1 MTNWYVFCIPTE
13 MEIDTL
19 RNQALKPI
27 LHSLLIP
34 NSLSYL
40 SLASNKNLKTS
51 SWRLVGVYLSKAVTL
66 QFLDLSENSL
76 DRRAMELIVSALGTI
91 PPSMPASAPGSGVS
105 TPVLEQI
112 EPKFQP
118 SDKPQLISLRMDGC
132 NLRPAALEALAHAV
146 RNSPLQHI
154 SLRNNRIAS
163 PAGVALALMI
173 KDYPDTVPTTN
184 GSISTPSSP
193 GVSHAPILS
202 PPPTPRT
209 FATPS
214 AAPARHSA
222 APHPTAPAPVSG
234 TTYTPYIPRSKR
246 VSAIS
251 AVNAPASPTVDREER
266 QVPRFST
273 SQGGGVTTR
282 HLPTQT
288 PSEVVSAATA
298 AARNAGPS
306 VALLDKVRALDNLPR
321 LGALKTLDLRGNDLR
336 VCIDCCLA
344 CLSLDS
350 FIPII

>member
-1 MTNWYVFCIPTE
+1 M
-13 MEIDTL
+13 
-19 RNQALKPI
+19 
-27 LHSLLIP
+27 
-34 NSLSYL
+34 
-40 SLASNKNLKTS
+40 
-51 SWRLVGVYLSKAVTL
+51 TL
-66 QFLDLSENSL
+66 QFLDLSENWL
-76 DRRAMELIVSALGTI
+76 DKRAIELIASALGTI
-91 PPSMPASAPGSGVS
+91 PPSLPPSNSGLGVER
-105 TPVLEQI
+105 PIPEKP
-112 EPKFQP
+112 EPKAQTL
-118 SDKPQLISLRMDGC
+118 DKPQLVSLRMDGC

-154 SLRNNRIAS
+154 SLRNNRIAP

-173 KDYPDTVPTTN
+173 KDYPDTAPTSS
-184 GSISTPSSP
+184 GSISVPSSP
-193 GVSHAPILS
+193 GHSHQPLLS
-202 PPPTPRT
+202 PPPTPRSFT
-209 FATPS
+209 SPVS
-214 AAPARHSA
+214 PAKPGTS
-222 APHPTAPAPVSG
+222 PHPNTSATVSG

-246 VSAIS
+246 ISAIS

-336 VCIDCCLA
+336 VL
-344 CLSLDS
+344 LVH
-350 FIPII
+350 

>member
-1 MTNWYVFCIPTE
+1 
-13 MEIDTL
+13 
-19 RNQALKPI
+19 
-27 LHSLLIP
+27 
-34 NSLSYL
+34 
-40 SLASNKNLKTS
+40 
-51 SWRLVGVYLSKAVTL
+51 
-66 QFLDLSENSL
+66 
-76 DRRAMELIVSALGTI
+76 MELIVSALGTI
-91 PPSMPASAPGSGVS
+91 PPSLPPSRPASGYS
-105 TPVLEQI
+105 TPVLEKP

-118 SDKPQLISLRMDGC
+118 SDKPQLVSLRMDGC

-173 KDYPDTVPTTN
+173 KDYPDTVPTSN
-184 GSISTPSSP
+184 GSISAPSSP
-193 GVSHAPILS
+193 GISHQPLLS

-209 FATPS
+209 FAAPS
-214 AAPARHSA
+214 TPARPNAVPHSA
-222 APHPTAPAPVSG
+222 AAPPASG

-251 AVNAPASPTVDREER
+251 VVNAPASPTADREER

-336 VCIDCCLA
+336 VLLIC
-344 CLSLDS
+344 SLPT
-350 FIPII
+350 FL

>member
-1 MTNWYVFCIPTE
+1 M
-13 MEIDTL
+13 
-19 RNQALKPI
+19 
-27 LHSLLIP
+27 
-34 NSLSYL
+34 
-40 SLASNKNLKTS
+40 
-51 SWRLVGVYLSKAVTL
+51 VGVYLSKAVTL

-91 PPSMPASAPGSGVS
+91 PPSLPSSAPSSGLS
-105 TPVLEQI
+105 TPVHEKP
-112 EPKFQP
+112 EPRFQP
-118 SDKPQLISLRMDGC
+118 SDKPQLISLRLDGC

-173 KDYPDTVPTTN
+173 KDYPDTVPMTN
-184 GSISTPSSP
+184 GSASVPSSP
-193 GVSHAPILS
+193 GASHAPILS

-209 FATPS
+209 FASPT
-214 AAPARHSA
+214 AAPAKHGANTGHSV
-222 APHPTAPAPVSG
+222 APTTTSG

-288 PSEVVSAATA
+288 PSEIVSAATT

-336 VCIDCCLA
+336 VRLMMNYGFYWLILFHYLDWCL
-344 CLSLDS
+344 LFVSS
-350 FIPII
+350 TQT